1 MKQISFHIKNQFGQ
15 EDTGEI
21 KISSDFKF
29 PIIIDENFS
38 KYLQKFMHSYR
49 NKEHPTV
56 NINNL
61 LFLSGPQKNGKSWF
75 LRHNLKKFE
84 EEAGDLKTMVI
95 HYDIL
100 KKGYIQSFY
109 TFLFNFEREIIRS
122 IVRRNKYEQEKFNR
136 NLINFDD
143 LKDLLFFRWEKGW
156 IEINL
161 SKALKRAVN
170 EPENESP
177 YTFYIDNSRFREEVL
192 NIIEKYE
199 KKAFKEYVLVEELDK
214 INVLIS
220 QSMGVDEVES
230 GLLLF
235 QDLLIQREDYRK
247 NLKIFKNELY
257 RDGLE
262 VMEYFFD
269 VINYIAGYHE
279 KQIKEEFLRN
289 VDDPIRIFP
298 HVVMAI
304 ESVSHF
310 FEMKDA
316 ERRPLDYLHRIML
329 RLFVIIKIN

>member
-1 MKQISFHIKNQFGQ
+1 MSRYIKDNFGK
-15 EDTGEI
+15 EEVRELE
-21 KISSDFKF
+21 KSSKYKF
-29 PIIIDENFS
+29 PIVIDENFS

-75 LRHNLKKFE
+75 LRHNLKKFDE
-84 EEAGDLKTMVI
+84 EDADLKTLVI

-100 KKGYIQSFY
+100 NKRQSQSFY
-109 TFLFNFEREIIRS
+109 TFLFNFENEIIKS
-122 IVRRNKYEQEKFNR
+122 IVRRNKYEQDKYKR
-136 NLINFDD
+136 NLISFGD
-143 LKDLLFFRWEKGW
+143 LKDLLFYRWEKGW

-161 SKALKRAVN
+161 SKALKRANN
-170 EPENESP
+170 EVENESP
-177 YTFYIDNSRFREEVL
+177 YTFYIDKSRFKEEIL
-192 NIIEKYE
+192 ILIEKYE
-199 KKAFKEYVLVEELDK
+199 KKTFKENVLVDELDK

-247 NLKIFKNELY
+247 NLKVFKNELY

-269 VINYIAGYHE
+269 IINYIAGYHE
-279 KQIKEEFLRN
+279 KQLQEESLRN
-289 VDDPIRIFP
+289 IDSPMKIYP

-304 ESVSHF
+304 ESVSHL

-329 RLFVIIKIN
+329 RLFVIFKIK